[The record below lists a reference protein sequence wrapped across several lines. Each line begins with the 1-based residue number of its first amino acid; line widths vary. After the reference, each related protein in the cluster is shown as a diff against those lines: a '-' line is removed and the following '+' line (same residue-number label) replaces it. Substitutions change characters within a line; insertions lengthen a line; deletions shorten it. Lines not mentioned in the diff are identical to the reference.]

1 MSLERKIRC
10 NLCGTGSQRLLYC
23 LDQLEVLQCAHCG
36 LIFTDLVERPE
47 EIAKDYSRDYFK
59 ERDEYYFRNTVE
71 DPLRGVENSSILDFK
86 QWLKRIES
94 YKPAGKI
101 LDVGCAT
108 GVFLALARE
117 RGWEP
122 YGVDISGFAVGH
134 AQKRFG
140 IEGFVGNITAANFPD
155 NYFDVITLLDVVEH
169 FSNPVEQLIEV
180 RRILKHDGIVL
191 LNTPNEKSLMKI
203 LAHGIYTITLGRIQY
218 PVKKL
223 YHRYHLYYF
232 SPKTFQQTLEKSGFE
247 VIELT
252 KKTIPLVKAR
262 GLRVEKIMVKGL
274 SFLEKIFHCEYE
286 LICIARKRQ
295 KNSGS

>member
-1 MSLERKIRC
+1 MFLETKIRC
-10 NLCGTGSQRLLYC
+10 SLCGARSQKLRYQ
-23 LDQLEVLQCAHCG
+23 LDQLEVLQCTHCG
-36 LIFTDLVERPE
+36 LVFTNLVERPE

-59 ERDEYYFRNTVE
+59 ERDEYFFQNSIA
-71 DPLRGVENSSILDFK
+71 DPAEGIENSSILDFK

-108 GVFLALARE
+108 GVFLALAKE

-122 YGVDISGFAVGH
+122 YGADISEFAVGH
-134 AQKRFG
+134 ARKRFG

-155 NYFDVITLLDVVEH
+155 NYFDVITLLDVIEH

-274 SFLEKIFHCEYE
+274 SFFEKIFHCEYE
-286 LICIARKRQ
+286 LVSIARKR
-295 KNSGS
+295 